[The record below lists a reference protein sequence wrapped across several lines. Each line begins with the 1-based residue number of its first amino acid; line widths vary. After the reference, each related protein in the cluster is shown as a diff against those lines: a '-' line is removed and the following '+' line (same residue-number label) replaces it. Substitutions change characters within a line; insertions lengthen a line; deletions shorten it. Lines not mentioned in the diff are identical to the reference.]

1 MNDFALPPEFKYRVK
16 AATRLLVTKAGGIVI
31 AGEIVGRGKSTV
43 DRWGDPNSDEMIPL
57 LAALALQQQ
66 TGLSLITQAMAELQ
80 DLTLAPQASHEPA
93 RQFLTTQARIAKEV
107 ADYSSAVADAV
118 ADGIITPNEQERIE
132 REASELSE
140 AIADGRNELA
150 AAGGAAIHVF
160 PTKAG

>member
-16 AATRLLVTKAGGIVI
+16 AATRMLVSKAGGIVI

-43 DRWGDPNSDEMIPL
+43 DRWGDPNSEEMIPL

-66 TGLSLITQAMAELQ
+66 TGLTLVTQAMAELQ
-80 DLTLAPQASHEPA
+80 NLCLAPHASSEPA
-93 RQFLTTQARIAKEV
+93 TQFLATQVRIAKEHAEYSV
-107 ADYSSAVADAV
+107 AVYEAV
-118 ADGIITPNEQERIE
+118 ADGVITPNEQQRIE
-132 REASELSE
+132 REAGELSE

-160 PTKAG
+160 PKAL